1 MMPKRLFPWI
11 LLLIALGFLAVVLF
25 SPRSP
30 MNKKADVLPY
40 PTVQTS
46 PTGLVLPLVPLE
58 GMWYS
63 QNDGTR
69 FAAEVT
75 GDKRIK
81 IAIVGQDGESL
92 SYWDGSFDTSAMP
105 DQKITSTK
113 NKEAF
118 CLSVD
123 DTKDFQVKDDKLSFE
138 FKMDSIGLTKR
149 VVMAR
154 A

>member
-11 LLLIALGFLAVVLF
+11 LLAIALGFLAVVLF

-30 MNKKADVLPY
+30 MNKKAEVLPY
-40 PTVQTS
+40 PTVSES
-46 PTGLVLPLVPLE
+46 PTALILPLVPLE

-69 FAAEVT
+69 FAGEVT
-75 GDKRIK
+75 ADGHIK

-92 SYWDGSFDTSAMP
+92 AYWDGSFKTSEMP
-105 DQKITSTK
+105 GQKITSTK

-118 CLSVD
+118 VLSVD
-123 DTKDFQVKDDKLSFE
+123 DTKDFEITNNRIKFT
-138 FKMDSIGLTKR
+138 FKMDSIGLTKT
-149 VVMAR
+149 VEMAR